1 MKFAAHSS
9 VVIAL
14 VLAETETDF
23 CHRGAP
29 PAMSILG
36 N

>member
-1 MKFAAHSS
+1 MKYAAQPA
-9 VVIAL
+9 VVSAL

-29 PAMSILG
+29 PAVSMLG